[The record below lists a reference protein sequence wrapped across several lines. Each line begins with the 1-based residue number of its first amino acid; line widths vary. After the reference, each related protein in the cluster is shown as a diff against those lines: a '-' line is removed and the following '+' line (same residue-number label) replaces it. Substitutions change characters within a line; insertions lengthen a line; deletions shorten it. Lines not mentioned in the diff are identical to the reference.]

1 MLRWIM
7 NRQQF
12 FIDIAERLTTQE
24 LSYVQKAYWLVKEAH
39 RKQSRRM
46 TGERYFEHVRR
57 VAHSAAITYGYCT
70 PEVIA
75 LGLLHDVVEDT
86 FVPPD
91 VIVSLFGQQMYHD
104 CLILS
109 KEIPA
114 FDIVTGRMLNRA
126 KQKEDHYYAM
136 IADASRLPR
145 IIKGCD
151 RIDNLADFDQW
162 EPARREKYERE
173 TRTYVL
179 PIVRETDS
187 RMADEIER
195 RLAKGM
201 VA

>member
-1 MLRWIM
+1 M

-12 FIDIAERLTTQE
+12 FTDIAARLTTQE

-70 PEVIA
+70 PDVIA

-91 VIVSLFGQQMYHD
+91 VIVSLFGQQMYRD
-104 CLILS
+104 CLTLS
-109 KEIPA
+109 KEIPT
-114 FDIVTGRMLNRA
+114 FDVVTGLMLSRA
-126 KQKEDHYYAM
+126 KQKEDQYYATV
-136 IADASRLPR
+136 AAAGTAPR
-145 IIKGCD
+145 IIKSCD
-151 RIDNLADFDQW
+151 RIDNLADFEQW
-162 EPARREKYERE
+162 EESRREKYNRE

-179 PIVRETDS
+179 PIARATDT
-187 RMADEIER
+187 RMAEEIES
-195 RLAKGM
+195 RLVKGM
-201 VA
+201 AA